1 MIKKIGIAALV
12 ATLRF
17 SGGCASETTASDA
30 PSAEVLQSSGN
41 KIAYGLLGTP
51 GTIQATDPMDV
62 QQRYA
67 VARHIVA
74 IVEQRQPGG
83 IARMSA
89 DVQSGEATRVLK
101 GMTWLGAI
109 LDETAGGNELVAR
122 VAADPLFAGLKV
134 QSLTEAEQST
144 LGLAGGGTSTGGLG
158 ADKNGRY
165 SDSRSGVKGAA
176 EDLKDLPKPP
186 WTPAGAI
193 DAAQRVGTLGDV
205 DAKRITPDPESR
217 LGAYA
222 ATTGYPA
229 GTVGN
234 AVHNAIG
241 TIYTTLGNYGQ
252 ESIGRVFNSPEAQA
266 LYNQPVDSPAGRQM
280 ADLEHQYWENVR
292 REDPLS
298 AGGQLGSMASPAARD
313 FLQRRVFTWR

>member
-1 MIKKIGIAALV
+1 MIR
-12 ATLRF
+12 TLRTVMIVTALCF
-17 SGGCASETTASDA
+17 SSGCASETTASDT
-30 PSAEVLQSSGN
+30 PSSEVLESSGT

-51 GTIQATDPMDV
+51 GTVQEADPKEV
-62 QQRYA
+62 KQRYA
-67 VARHIVA
+67 VARHLVA

-89 DVQSGEATRVLK
+89 DVQSGEAARVLK
-101 GMTWLGAI
+101 GMTWLTAI
-109 LDETAGGNELVAR
+109 LDETATSDELVKR
-122 VAADPLFAGLKV
+122 VAADPLFAGIKV
-134 QSLTEAEQST
+134 QSLTEVGKPT
-144 LGLAGGGTSTGGLG
+144 LSPQGGGTPTGGLG
-158 ADKNGRY
+158 ADKSGRY
-165 SDSRSGVKGAA
+165 SDSRTGTKGAA

-186 WTPAGAI
+186 WTPAGAV
-193 DAAQRVGTLGDV
+193 DAAKRVGTLGDI